1 MYLERY
7 EAEFLNEVAKRDNKF
22 NVREADEEFGFD
34 ITSDLIRSK
43 IISIYCAS
51 ASFSSAYYKLTT
63 KGQKLLEETNAVSSV
78 D

>member
-7 EAEFLNEVAKRDNKF
+7 EAEFLNGVAKRDNKF

-51 ASFSSAYYKLTT
+51 ANFSSAYYKLTA

>member
-7 EAEFLNEVAKRDNKF
+7 ETEFLNEVAKRDNKF

-34 ITSDLIRSK
+34 ITSDLIRNK

-51 ASFSSAYYKLTT
+51 ASFSSA
-63 KGQKLLEETNAVSSV
+63 
-78 D
+78 